1 MVQCRKNY
9 GGVNCVNTD
18 TYQTKQ
24 VIGDKEPDLQ
34 MSQSIFISGES
45 RKETMLDK
53 EDGYHTKL
61 ALWEEPYHHLCQWD
75 TTLILMLY
83 N

>member
-1 MVQCRKNY
+1 
-9 GGVNCVNTD
+9 
-18 TYQTKQ
+18 
-24 VIGDKEPDLQ
+24 

-61 ALWEEPYHHLCQWD
+61 ALWEEWG
-75 TTLILMLY
+75 TTLILML
-83 N
+83 